1 MLAVAAA
8 ASVASVGA
16 GGCCRHQALPAV
28 ASAEVVAVV
37 AASRHYP
44 ARLVPACQV
53 QVRSHSQEASAGA
66 EERLQVQRDQ
76 PLDNQAEEVGGEEA
90 TFHRAEET
98 WASVEE
104 AGAEAVPAEEASA
117 AAPAAAGSSSDHG
130 DSRPRRP
137 AASSSSSC
145 PIAAHHLLRT

>member
-1 MLAVAAA
+1 M
-8 ASVASVGA
+8 
-16 GGCCRHQALPAV
+16 

-44 ARLVPACQV
+44 ARLVPACRV
-53 QVRSHSQEASAGA
+53 QVRSDIQEALGAGA
-66 EERLQVQRDQ
+66 GAGGRLQDWPDQ
-76 PLDNQAEEVGGEEA
+76 PPDNQAEEVEEEA
-90 TFHRAEET
+90 SFLRAEET

-104 AGAEAVPAEEASA
+104 AEAEAVLPAEEASA
-117 AAPAAAGSSSDHG
+117 AAPAAAAGSSSDHG

-137 AASSSSSC
+137 AASSSSSY